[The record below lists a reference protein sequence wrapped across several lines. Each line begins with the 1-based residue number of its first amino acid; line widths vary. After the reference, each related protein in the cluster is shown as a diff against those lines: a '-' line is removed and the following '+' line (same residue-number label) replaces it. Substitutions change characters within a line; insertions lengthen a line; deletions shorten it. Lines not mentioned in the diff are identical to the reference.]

1 MWTLQTVLVLSAEE
15 QRQSVS
21 EVNASDN
28 PSGEEC
34 YGQILVLREHQN
46 ITHLSSTTEIQFNL

>member
-1 MWTLQTVLVLSAEE
+1 MWTLQTVLVLSAVK

-34 YGQILVLREHQN
+34 YGQILVL
-46 ITHLSSTTEIQFNL
+46 THLSSTSEIQFDL